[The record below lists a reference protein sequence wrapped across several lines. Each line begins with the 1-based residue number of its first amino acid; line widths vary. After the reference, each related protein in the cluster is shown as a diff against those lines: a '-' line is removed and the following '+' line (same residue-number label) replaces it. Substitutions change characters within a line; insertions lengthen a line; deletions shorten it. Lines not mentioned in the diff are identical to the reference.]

1 MSAIWFSTLLNLKH
15 IFLYI
20 APAYVVYLFYAFC
33 IRQSEFYPNDRKRT
47 TKRSFRFKRSE
58 IRSEFDCSRC
68 SNGITFHSFIWS
80 IRSDGKS
87 KIERRT
93 ELIRSLIS

>member
-33 IRQSEFYPNDRKRT
+33 IKQSEWSVSYFQLCETDR
-47 TKRSFRFKRSE
+47 
-58 IRSEFDCSRC
+58 
-68 SNGITFHSFIWS
+68 
-80 IRSDGKS
+80 
-87 KIERRT
+87 
-93 ELIRSLIS
+93 